1 MRKRTAKVI
10 GISVGIAAII
20 AAGLG
25 IGISVSGVLGDGDA
39 ANELNVNVGNVNVD
53 DAQDGGENGTDGV
66 HGINDDT
73 DDDMSAD
80 DANGSSTSATQNGGT
95 SETTSEI
102 ATDDTIE
109 QDVDATLDV
118 TDKLMKDASTDGVE
132 ELLEYADVADIESK
146 QDTTNLLYWA
156 YRVSEKDDGDSRA
169 GLLEVQRFNKLIANG
184 EWYTETSEP
193 QMANMDS
200 ETVTYVR
207 KVSVT
212 PKNNVSGTDIFDAT
226 MTYTIECDRRSG
238 KLLSIRTD
246 LDNYNIYE
254 MKPSMLIP
262 DDGSNDND
270 PPLLPDPP
278 AER

>member
-1 MRKRTAKVI
+1 MRKRTAKII

-20 AAGLG
+20 TAGLG
-25 IGISVSGVLGDGDA
+25 VGISVSGILDGDDA
-39 ANELNVNVGNVNVD
+39 SNELNVHIGNVND
-53 DAQDGGENGTDGV
+53 ADAQSGGENDTDGV

-73 DDDMSAD
+73 DDDMSAG
-80 DANGSSTSATQNGGT
+80 DANGSSMSATQNGGT

-109 QDVDATLDV
+109 QDVDTTLEV
-118 TDKLMKDASTDGVE
+118 TDKLTKDASTDGVE
-132 ELLEYADVADIESK
+132 KLLEYADVADIESK

-169 GLLEVQRFNKLIANG
+169 GLLEVQRFNKLVANG

-207 KVSVT
+207 NVSVT

-226 MTYTIECDRRSG
+226 MTYTIECDRQSG

>member
-1 MRKRTAKVI
+1 MRKRTAKII
-10 GISVGIAAII
+10 GISFGVVAVI
-20 AAGLG
+20 AAGFG
-25 IGISVSGVLGDGDA
+25 IGVGVSGVFDGDDA
-39 ANELNVNVGNVNVD
+39 VNEMNLNVGDSSEPDVLED
-53 DAQDGGENGTDGV
+53 DEHGSDGV
-66 HGINDDT
+66 LSIDGSVDDT
-73 DDDMSAD
+73 DND
-80 DANGSSTSATQNGGT
+80 DAENRTDDETASDGGM
-95 SETTSEI
+95 SETTTEI

-118 TDKLMKDASTDGVE
+118 TDSLLDDASTAGVE
-132 ELLEYADVADIESK
+132 KLLEYADVADIESK
-146 QDTTNLLYWA
+146 QDMTNLLYWA

-169 GLLEVQRFNKLIANG
+169 GLLEVQRFNKLVANG

-238 KLLSIRTD
+238 KLLSIRTE

>member
-10 GISVGIAAII
+10 GISIGVVAII
-20 AAGLG
+20 TAGLG
-25 IGISVSGVLGDGDA
+25 IGISVSGVLNNGNVS
-39 ANELNVNVGNVNVD
+39 NEMNVNIDNVNGIDAKDDNGGSDSVHSVEANGNGNVD
-53 DAQDGGENGTDGV
+53 
-66 HGINDDT
+66 IDDT
-73 DDDMSAD
+73 DDTGKGTPS
-80 DANGSSTSATQNGGT
+80 NGGT
-95 SETTSEI
+95 IETTTEI

-109 QDVDATLDV
+109 NDIDATLDV
-118 TDKLMKDASTDGVE
+118 TDKLTKDASTDGVE
-132 ELLEYADVADIESK
+132 KLLEYADIDDIENK
-146 QDTTNLLYWA
+146 NDTTNLLYWA

-169 GLLEVQRFNKLIANG
+169 GLLEVQRFNKLVANG
-184 EWYTETSEP
+184 EWDIDVSEP
-193 QMANMDS
+193 QMVNMDS

-226 MTYTIECDRRSG
+226 MTYTIECDRQSG
-238 KLLSIRTD
+238 KLLSIRTE

>member
-1 MRKRTAKVI
+1 MRKRTAKII

-25 IGISVSGVLGDGDA
+25 VGISVSGILDGDDA
-39 ANELNVNVGNVNVD
+39 SNELNVHIGNVN
-53 DAQDGGENGTDGV
+53 DADTQSGGENGSDGV
-66 HGINDDT
+66 HSVDDDT
-73 DDDMSAD
+73 EDDASAD
-80 DANGSSTSATQNGGT
+80 DANGSSTSTRQNGGT

-109 QDVDATLDV
+109 QNVDTTLEV
-118 TDKLMKDASTDGVE
+118 TDKLTKDASTDGVE
-132 ELLEYADVADIESK
+132 KLLEYADVADIESK

-169 GLLEVQRFNKLIANG
+169 GLLEVQRFNKLVANG

-193 QMANMDS
+193 QMVDMDS

-212 PKNNVSGTDIFDAT
+212 PKNNVSGTEIFDAT

-238 KLLSIRTD
+238 KLLSIKTD

-254 MKPSMLIP
+254 MKPNMLIP

>member
-1 MRKRTAKVI
+1 MRKRTAKII
-10 GISVGIAAII
+10 GISVGVAAII

-25 IGISVSGVLGDGDA
+25 VGISVSGILDGDDA
-39 ANELNVNVGNVNVD
+39 SNELNVHVGNVN
-53 DAQDGGENGTDGV
+53 DADTQRGDENGSDGV
-66 HGINDDT
+66 HSINDDT
-73 DDDMSAD
+73 EDDVSTG

-109 QDVDATLDV
+109 QDVDTTLEV
-118 TDKLMKDASTDGVE
+118 TDKLTKDASTDGVE
-132 ELLEYADVADIESK
+132 KLLEYADVADIESK

-169 GLLEVQRFNKLIANG
+169 GLLEVQRFNKLVANG
-184 EWYTETSEP
+184 ECYTETSEP
-193 QMANMDS
+193 QMVNMDS

>member
-1 MRKRTAKVI
+1 MRKRTAKII

-25 IGISVSGVLGDGDA
+25 IGISVSGILRDGDA
-39 ANELNVNVGNVNVD
+39 ANELNVNVGNVN
-53 DAQDGGENGTDGV
+53 DADTQNGDENGSDGV
-66 HGINDDT
+66 HNVDDT
-73 DDDMSAD
+73 ED
-80 DANGSSTSATQNGGT
+80 DASAGDANDSSTSATQNGGT

-109 QDVDATLDV
+109 QDVDTTLEV
-118 TDKLMKDASTDGVE
+118 TDKLTKDASTSGVE
-132 ELLEYADVADIESK
+132 ELLEYADVDDIESK

-169 GLLEVQRFNKLIANG
+169 GLLEVQRFNKLVANG
-184 EWYTETSEP
+184 EWYMDTSDP
-193 QMANMDS
+193 QMVNMDS

-226 MTYTIECDRRSG
+226 MTYTIECDRQSG
-238 KLLSIRTD
+238 KLLSIRTE

>member
-1 MRKRTAKVI
+1 MRKRTAKII

-25 IGISVSGVLGDGDA
+25 VGISVSGILDGDDA
-39 ANELNVNVGNVNVD
+39 SNELNVHVGNVN
-53 DAQDGGENGTDGV
+53 DADTQRGDENGSDGV
-66 HGINDDT
+66 HSINDDT
-73 DDDMSAD
+73 EDDVSTG

-109 QDVDATLDV
+109 QDVDTTLEV
-118 TDKLMKDASTDGVE
+118 TDKLTKDASTDGVE
-132 ELLEYADVADIESK
+132 KLLEYADVADIESK

-156 YRVSEKDDGDSRA
+156 YRVSENDDGDSRA

-184 EWYTETSEP
+184 EWYTDTSEP
-193 QMANMDS
+193 QMVNMDS

-212 PKNNVSGTDIFDAT
+212 PKNNVSDTDIFDAT

-238 KLLSIRTD
+238 KLLSIKTD

-254 MKPSMLIP
+254 MKPNMLIP

>member
-1 MRKRTAKVI
+1 MRKRTAKII

-20 AAGLG
+20 TAGLG
-25 IGISVSGVLGDGDA
+25 VGISVSGILDGDDA
-39 ANELNVNVGNVNVD
+39 SNELNVHIGNVND
-53 DAQDGGENGTDGV
+53 ADAQSGGENDTDGV

-73 DDDMSAD
+73 DDDMSAG
-80 DANGSSTSATQNGGT
+80 DANGSSMSATQNGGT

-109 QDVDATLDV
+109 QDVDVTLDV
-118 TDKLMKDASTDGVE
+118 TDKLTKDASTDGVE
-132 ELLEYADVADIESK
+132 KLLEYADVADIESK

-169 GLLEVQRFNKLIANG
+169 GLLEVQRFNKLVANG

>member
-1 MRKRTAKVI
+1 MRKRTAKII

-20 AAGLG
+20 TAGLG
-25 IGISVSGVLGDGDA
+25 VGISVSGILDGDDA
-39 ANELNVNVGNVNVD
+39 SNELNVHIGNVND
-53 DAQDGGENGTDGV
+53 GDMQSGGENGSDGV
-66 HGINDDT
+66 HSVDDDT
-73 DDDMSAD
+73 EDDASAD
-80 DANGSSTSATQNGGT
+80 DANGSSTSTRQNGGT

-102 ATDDTIE
+102 ATDDTLE
-109 QDVDATLDV
+109 QDVDTTLEV
-118 TDKLMKDASTDGVE
+118 TDKLTKDASTDGVE
-132 ELLEYADVADIESK
+132 KLLEYADVADIESK

-169 GLLEVQRFNKLIANG
+169 GLLEVQRFNKLVANG

-212 PKNNVSGTDIFDAT
+212 PKNNVSGTEIFDAT

-238 KLLSIRTD
+238 KLLSIKTD

-254 MKPSMLIP
+254 MKPNMLIP

>member
-1 MRKRTAKVI
+1 MRKRTAKII

-25 IGISVSGVLGDGDA
+25 VGISVSGILDGDGA
-39 ANELNVNVGNVNVD
+39 SNELNVHIGNVND
-53 DAQDGGENGTDGV
+53 ADAQSGGENDTDGV

-73 DDDMSAD
+73 DDDMSAG
-80 DANGSSTSATQNGGT
+80 DANGSSMSATQNGGT

-109 QDVDATLDV
+109 QDVDVTLDV
-118 TDKLMKDASTDGVE
+118 TDKLTKDASTDGVE
-132 ELLEYADVADIESK
+132 KLLEYADVADIESK

-169 GLLEVQRFNKLIANG
+169 GLLEVQRFNKLVANG

>member
-1 MRKRTAKVI
+1 MRKRTAKII

-25 IGISVSGVLGDGDA
+25 IGVSVSGILGDGDA
-39 ANELNVNVGNVNVD
+39 ANELNVNVGNVNDADTQNSDENGSDGVHNVD
-53 DAQDGGENGTDGV
+53 DAE
-66 HGINDDT
+66 DDA
-73 DDDMSAD
+73 SAD

-118 TDKLMKDASTDGVE
+118 TDKLTKDASTSGVE
-132 ELLEYADVADIESK
+132 ELLEYADVDDIESK

-156 YRVSEKDDGDSRA
+156 YRVSENDDGDSRA
-169 GLLEVQRFNKLIANG
+169 GLLEVQRFNKLVANG
-184 EWYTETSEP
+184 EWDVDVSEP
-193 QMANMDS
+193 QMVNMDS

-212 PKNNVSGTDIFDAT
+212 PENNVSGTDIFDAT
-226 MTYTIECDRRSG
+226 MTYTIECDRQSG
-238 KLLSIRTD
+238 QLLSIRTD

>member
-1 MRKRTAKVI
+1 MRKRTAKII
-10 GISVGIAAII
+10 GISFGVVAVI
-20 AAGLG
+20 AAGFG
-25 IGISVSGVLGDGDA
+25 IGVGVSGVFDGDDA
-39 ANELNVNVGNVNVD
+39 VNEMNLNVGDSSEPDVLED
-53 DAQDGGENGTDGV
+53 DEHGSDGV
-66 HGINDDT
+66 LSID
-73 DDDMSAD
+73 
-80 DANGSSTSATQNGGT
+80 GSV
-95 SETTSEI
+95 ETTTEI

-118 TDKLMKDASTDGVE
+118 TDSLLDDASTAGVE
-132 ELLEYADVADIESK
+132 KLLEYADVADIESK
-146 QDTTNLLYWA
+146 QDMTNLLYWA

-169 GLLEVQRFNKLIANG
+169 GLLEVQRFNKLVANG

-238 KLLSIRTD
+238 KLLSIRTE

>member
-25 IGISVSGVLGDGDA
+25 VGISVSGILDGDDA
-39 ANELNVNVGNVNVD
+39 SNELNVHIGNVN
-53 DAQDGGENGTDGV
+53 DADTQSGGENGSDGV
-66 HGINDDT
+66 HSVDDDT
-73 DDDMSAD
+73 EDDASAD
-80 DANGSSTSATQNGGT
+80 DANGSSTSTRQNGGT

-109 QDVDATLDV
+109 QDVDTTLEV
-118 TDKLMKDASTDGVE
+118 TDKLTKDASTDGVE
-132 ELLEYADVADIESK
+132 KLLEYADVADIESK

-169 GLLEVQRFNKLIANG
+169 GLLEVQRFNKLVANG
-184 EWYTETSEP
+184 EWCTETSEP
-193 QMANMDS
+193 QMVDMDS

-212 PKNNVSGTDIFDAT
+212 PKNNVSGTEIFDAT
-226 MTYTIECDRRSG
+226 MTYTIECDRKSG
-238 KLLSIRTD
+238 KLLSIRTE

>member
-1 MRKRTAKVI
+1 MRKRTAKII

-25 IGISVSGVLGDGDA
+25 VGISVSGILDGDDA
-39 ANELNVNVGNVNVD
+39 SNELNVHIGNVND
-53 DAQDGGENGTDGV
+53 ADAQSGGENDTDGV

-73 DDDMSAD
+73 DDDMSAG
-80 DANGSSTSATQNGGT
+80 DANGSSMSATQNGGT

-109 QDVDATLDV
+109 QDVDVTLDV
-118 TDKLMKDASTDGVE
+118 TDKLTKDASTDGVE
-132 ELLEYADVADIESK
+132 KLLEYADVADIESK

-169 GLLEVQRFNKLIANG
+169 GLLEVQRFNKLVANG

-226 MTYTIECDRRSG
+226 MTYTIECDRRIG
-238 KLLSIRTD
+238 KLLSIKTD

-254 MKPSMLIP
+254 MKPNMLIP

>member
-1 MRKRTAKVI
+1 MRKRTAKII

-25 IGISVSGVLGDGDA
+25 VGISVSGILDGDDA
-39 ANELNVNVGNVNVD
+39 SNELNVHIGNVND
-53 DAQDGGENGTDGV
+53 ADAQSGGENDTDGV

-73 DDDMSAD
+73 DDDMSAG
-80 DANGSSTSATQNGGT
+80 DANGSSMSATQNGGT

-109 QDVDATLDV
+109 QDVDVTLDV
-118 TDKLMKDASTDGVE
+118 TDKLTKDASTDGVE
-132 ELLEYADVADIESK
+132 KLLEYADVADIESK

-169 GLLEVQRFNKLIANG
+169 GLLEVQRFNKLVANG

-238 KLLSIRTD
+238 KLLSIRTE